1 MSISDWSS
9 DVCSSD
15 LSQVK
20 SCCFP
25 VNSLII
31 VTASASFPAKICK
44 ISGKRHGGGNYN
56 SRCYNSTL
64 FQRMVGK
71 FVIGFFS
78 RDDHADNPPNGE
90 ACKHANSGIKE
101 KVNLCI
107 GLHQQQYHKIG
118 RASWREKVCQEV

>member
-1 MSISDWSS
+1 MPYFSAISNNSS
-9 DVCSSD
+9 RAGLVTS
-15 LSQVK
+15 SQVK

-64 FQRMVGK
+64 FQRMVGN

-78 RDDHADNPPNGE
+78 RDVNDDNSQHGE
-90 ACKHANSGIKE
+90 RCNDQRRF
-101 KVNLCI
+101 V
-107 GLHQQQYHKIG
+107 
-118 RASWREKVCQEV
+118 

>member
-1 MSISDWSS
+1 MPYFSAISNNSS
-9 DVCSSD
+9 RAGLVTS
-15 LSQVK
+15 SQVK

-44 ISGKRHGGGNYN
+44 LSGKRHGGGNYN

-90 ACKHANSGIKE
+90 ACKHANSGIKD

-107 GLHQQQYHKIG
+107 GLDRKSTRLNSSH
-118 RASWREKVCQEV
+118 